1 VEPSEEE
8 PTGTRAVGKNSGKMA
23 KKLQYRRLLALG
35 TLLVLAFAGLAYRL
49 VDLQVL
55 RHVELQ
61 ARAENLTKHIDRL
74 EPRRGNIL
82 DIKGN
87 LLATSVFVKTVCAN
101 PSLVS
106 NRYADVAHILAPLLQ
121 TNETELAQRLFPRT
135 RMEKGRAVPVQYVIL
150 KEKVPVEVWEKIQA
164 AMLTLPS
171 GAGDKKLSAA
181 DRTFIENLRK
191 SAVYTEPLDDQL
203 RTYPNQ
209 RLAAHVLGYLGSVE
223 RTNDGVRTTEV
234 EGVAGIESELNDK
247 LSGVGGFRVT
257 ERNGRQQELV
267 ALREEDVEP
276 RNGLN
281 AVLTIDSVIQ
291 HIVETAL
298 AGGMAKHSPESISAI
313 VIRPRTGEILAMATL
328 PDFDPNNPGRTGGSA
343 DAWCNR
349 LISNPAEPGSTF
361 KIVVVSGGLNEGI
374 VTLDQQ
380 FDCEN
385 GDFLYAGKHL
395 HDHERYGILS
405 VKSIITKS
413 SNIGAAK
420 IGIAMGEDRLY
431 DYIRA
436 FGFGDRTGIPLPG
449 ESRGIVHPV
458 KKWTKVS
465 IAQLPMGQGIAVTP
479 LQMALAMCTV
489 ANDGVLMRPMLV
501 DRLQDENGITVVK
514 YSPQQVRRV
523 ISEETDRQMIEALKT
538 VVSADGTAPN
548 AALDHYTVA
557 GKTGT
562 AQKSDGT
569 QYLDKFYSS
578 FTGFFPADNPEI
590 CIYVAL
596 DDPKGV
602 HYGGQV
608 AAPIFK
614 EIAEQAAT
622 YLNIRP
628 DRDVEPDA
636 HGKIAAATLD
646 PVSRAVAERTQ

>member
-1 VEPSEEE
+1 
-8 PTGTRAVGKNSGKMA
+8 MA
-23 KKLQYRRLLALG
+23 KQLQYRRLLALG
-35 TLLVLAFAGLAYRL
+35 TLLALVFAGLGYRL

-55 RHVELQ
+55 RHAELQ

-101 PSLVS
+101 PTLIG
-106 NRYADVAHILAPLLQ
+106 NRYADVAHLLAPLLQ
-121 TNETELAQRLFPRT
+121 LDEAELAQRLMPRA
-135 RMEKGRAVPVQYVIL
+135 RQEEGRVVPVQYVML
-150 KEKVPVEVWEKIQA
+150 KQKVPAEVWDRIQA
-164 AMLTLPS
+164 AMVTLPS
-171 GAGDKKLSAA
+171 NTGDRKPTAA
-181 DRTFIENLRK
+181 ERTFLENLRK

-223 RTNDGVRTTEV
+223 RTNDGVRSVEV

-276 RNGLN
+276 RDGLN

-298 AGGMAKHSPESISAI
+298 AEGMAKHSPESISAI

-328 PDFDPNNPGRTGGSA
+328 PDFDPNDPGHTGGSP

-361 KIVVVSGGLNEGI
+361 KIVVVSGGLNEGV
-374 VTLDQQ
+374 VTLDQE
-380 FDCEN
+380 FNCEN

-449 ESRGIVHPV
+449 ESRGILHPV

-479 LQMALAMCTV
+479 LQMVLAMSAI
-489 ANDGVLMRPMLV
+489 ANDGVLMRPILV
-501 DRLQDENGITVVK
+501 DRLQDEDGATVVK
-514 YSPQQVRRV
+514 YQPQQVRRV
-523 ISEETDRQMIEALKT
+523 ITEETDRKMIEALKT
-538 VVSADGTAPN
+538 VVTPDGTAAN
-548 AALDHYTVA
+548 AALEHYTVA

-628 DRDVEPDA
+628 DRDAAPDA
-636 HGKIAAATLD
+636 TGKIASAGPEMVSKAAI
-646 PVSRAVAERTQ
+646 ARTQ

>member
-1 VEPSEEE
+1 
-8 PTGTRAVGKNSGKMA
+8 MA
-23 KKLQYRRLLALG
+23 KQLQFRRLVALAA
-35 TLLVLAFAGLAYRL
+35 LLVLAFAGLGYRL

-55 RHVELQ
+55 HHAELQ
-61 ARAENLTKHIDRL
+61 ARAETLTKHIDRL
-74 EPRRGNIL
+74 EPRRGEIL

-101 PSLVS
+101 PTLIS
-106 NRYADVAHILAPLLQ
+106 NRYTDVAHLLAPLLQ
-121 TNETELAQRLFPRT
+121 TNEAELAQRLCPRT
-135 RMEKGRAVPVQYVIL
+135 RLEKGRAVPIQYVML
-150 KEKVPVEVWEKIQA
+150 KQKVPAEVWEKIQA
-164 AMLTLPS
+164 AMLTLNGNAP
-171 GAGDKKLSAA
+171 DKKLPSSE
-181 DRTFIENLRK
+181 RTFLENLRK
-191 SAVYTEPLDDQL
+191 SAIYTEPLDDQL
-203 RTYPNQ
+203 RMYPNQ

-223 RTNDGVRTTEV
+223 ETNDGVKSEEV
-234 EGVAGIESELNDK
+234 RGVAGIEAALNDK
-247 LSGVGGFRVT
+247 LTGVGGYRVT

-276 RNGLN
+276 RDGLN
-281 AVLTIDSVIQ
+281 VVLTIDSVLQ

-298 AGGMAKHSPESISAI
+298 AEGMAKHSPESISAM

-328 PDFDPNNPGRTGGSA
+328 PDFDPNDPGRTGGSL

-361 KIVVVSGGLNEGI
+361 KIVVVSGGLNEGV

-385 GDFLYAGKHL
+385 GDFFYAGRHL

-458 KKWTKVS
+458 KKWSKVS

-479 LQMALAMCTV
+479 LQMAMAMCTV

-501 DRLQDENGITVVK
+501 DRLEDGDGTTVVK
-514 YSPQQVRRV
+514 YQPQQVHRV
-523 ISEETDRQMIEALKT
+523 ISEETDRLMIEALKT
-538 VVSADGTAPN
+538 VVSADGTAPT

-608 AAPIFK
+608 AAPVFK

-628 DRDVEPDA
+628 DRDAEPDGDA
-636 HGKIAAATLD
+636 HAKIATAGPDL
-646 PVSRAVAERTQ
+646 VSKALAERAP

>member
-1 VEPSEEE
+1 
-8 PTGTRAVGKNSGKMA
+8 MA
-23 KKLQYRRLLALG
+23 KKLQYRRLVALG
-35 TLLVLAFAGLAYRL
+35 MLLVLAFAGLAYRL

-55 RHVELQ
+55 HHTELQ
-61 ARAENLTKHIDRL
+61 ERAENLTKHIERL
-74 EPRRGNIL
+74 EPRRGDIL

-101 PSLVS
+101 PSLIG
-106 NRYADVAHILAPLLQ
+106 NRYLDVAHILAPLLQ
-121 TNETELAQRLFPRT
+121 TNEADLAQRLFPRT
-135 RMEKGRAVPVQYVIL
+135 RLQNGRAVPVQYALL
-150 KEKVPVEVWEKIQA
+150 KQKVPAEVWEKIRA
-164 AMLTLPS
+164 AMLTLP
-171 GAGDKKLSAA
+171 AGGDEKKLTASE
-181 DRTFIENLRK
+181 RTFIQDLRK
-191 SAVYTEPLDDQL
+191 SAIYTEPLDDQL

-223 RTNDGVRTTEV
+223 RTNDGVRSTEM
-234 EGVAGIESELNDK
+234 EGVAGIEAELNDK
-247 LSGVGGFRVT
+247 LAGVGGFRVT

-276 RNGLN
+276 RDGLD

-291 HIVETAL
+291 NIVETAL
-298 AGGMAKHSPESISAI
+298 AEGLAKHSPESISAL

-328 PDFDPNNPGRTGGSA
+328 PDFDPNSPGNTAGSP

-361 KIVVVSGGLNEGI
+361 KIVVVSGALNEGM
-374 VTLDQQ
+374 VTLDQR

-385 GDFLYAGKHL
+385 GDFFYAGRHL

-420 IGIAMGEDRLY
+420 IGITMGEDRLY

-436 FGFGDRTGIPLPG
+436 CGFGDRTGIPLPG
-449 ESRGIVHPV
+449 ESRGIVHPI
-458 KKWTKVS
+458 KKWSKVS

-479 LQMALAMCTV
+479 LQMALAMSAI

-501 DRLQDENGITVVK
+501 DRLQDTDGSTVVK
-514 YSPQQVRRV
+514 YEPQRVRRV
-523 ISEETDRQMIEALKT
+523 ISVETDRQMIEALKT
-538 VVSADGTAPN
+538 VVGADGTAPM
-548 AALDHYTVA
+548 AALEHYTVA

-614 EIAEQAAT
+614 EIAEKAAT

-628 DRDVEPDA
+628 DRDTEPDA
-636 HGKIAAATLD
+636 RGKLAATGSELLLKT
-646 PVSRAVAERTQ
+646 VVARAQ

>member
-1 VEPSEEE
+1 
-8 PTGTRAVGKNSGKMA
+8 MA

-35 TLLVLAFAGLAYRL
+35 TLLVLVFGGLGYRL

-55 RHVELQ
+55 QHAELQ
-61 ARAENLTKHIDRL
+61 AKAQNLTKHIDRL
-74 EPRRGNIL
+74 QPRRGDIL

-101 PSLVS
+101 PSLIG
-106 NRYADVAHILAPLLQ
+106 NRYADVAHVLAPLLQ
-121 TNETELAQRLFPRT
+121 TNEAELAQRLFPRT
-135 RMEKGRAVPVQYVIL
+135 RMDKGRAVPSQYVML
-150 KEKVPVEVWEKIQA
+150 KQKVPAEVWEKIQA
-164 AMLTLPS
+164 AMLTLS
-171 GAGDKKLSAA
+171 AGPDGKKLSATE
-181 DRTFIENLRK
+181 RTFIENLRK

-223 RTNDGVRTTEV
+223 RTNDGVRSAEV
-234 EGVAGIESELNDK
+234 EGVAGIESALDDK
-247 LSGVGGFRVT
+247 LTGVGGFRVT

-276 RNGLN
+276 RDGLD

-298 AGGMAKHSPESISAI
+298 AEGMAKHSPESISCI

-328 PDFDPNNPGRTGGSA
+328 PDFDPNAPGSTAGSP

-385 GDFLYAGKHL
+385 GDFLFAGRHL

-420 IGIAMGEDRLY
+420 IGIAMGEDKLY

-436 FGFGDRTGIPLPG
+436 FGFGDRTGIPLSG

-458 KKWTKVS
+458 KKWSKVS

-479 LQMALAMCTV
+479 LQMVMAMSAI

-501 DRLQDENGITVVK
+501 DRLQDGDGSTVVK
-514 YSPQQVRRV
+514 YKPQQVRRV
-523 ISEETDRQMIEALKT
+523 ITEETVRQMVEALKT
-538 VVSADGTAPN
+538 VVTPGGTAAN
-548 AALDHYTVA
+548 AALEHYTVA

-562 AQKSDGT
+562 AQKSDGK

-608 AAPIFK
+608 AAPVFK
-614 EIAEQAAT
+614 EIAEKAAT

-628 DRDVEPDA
+628 DRDAEPDA
-636 HGKIAAATLD
+636 HGKIAAAD
-646 PVSRAVAERTQ
+646 PELVSKAAAVRTQ